1 MRIGDLEFALERG
14 RIYRIGEAAQ
24 CDVRTAC
31 GEPIALLVELV
42 DGDARVTQQ
51 STGAVVLL
59 RSGGSARLSGI
70 ECAVV
75 EDVHG
80 AAILPDPMLVRGAIA
95 PDGQRVAQAIGAIES
110 NPNASPRAIGTET
123 TFADMLANELRR
135 APWFALSLVL
145 HALLFLIAWIVF
157 GAMPPEKE
165 PPPRYGY
172 EATIAPEPDAMG
184 PATEVPVT
192 AETLD
197 AIDPEPQFEPP
208 GGSEPIDSP
217 PPELTEASPNL
228 LARIGTARVPSTSAS
243 DGAGSNAGQGTGSGS
258 GIGAGT
264 GDVMASGKGSAGF
277 RKTVSELR
285 RSGLEIVFVF
295 DSTGSMGSSIRAT
308 KDGIANMLDV
318 LRALVP
324 DARFSLVTYR
334 DKGQGE
340 EYLVRT
346 LPLDRDFYAAV
357 NWMQTVEADGGGDAP
372 EAVLAGLRE
381 AFRQDFRR
389 GARRVVVLA
398 GDAPPHPRDLRAV
411 REQTLRFAAA
421 PTSAV
426 HALLTSGKHSTAADT
441 FADIAKAGRGECF
454 AIEDQKL
461 LLRHVLTLAFG
472 AAFERDLD
480 EVQQRLAAERSSPP
494 TWARDLAR
502 RGGEDLAKALGGDSI
517 PSALVHALLRHPSR
531 AAMLTLVGVLADPS
545 SGNPGM
551 QAAAHVLQ
559 RALELPQCPI
569 DAQNPR
575 PIPQALA
582 AQLRQRA
589 LSLPE

>member
-1 MRIGDLEFALERG
+1 MRVGDLEFALERG
-14 RIYRIGEAAQ
+14 RTYRIGEGAQ
-24 CDVRTAC
+24 CDVRAAC
-31 GEPIALLVELV
+31 GEEIALVIDLL
-42 DGDARVTQQ
+42 DGAARVTQL
-51 STGAVVLL
+51 STGAVLLL

-80 AAILPDPMLVRGAIA
+80 AAILPDPTLARDANA
-95 PDGQRVAQAIGAIES
+95 HDKQRVAQTIAPVASIASAAQRAS
-110 NPNASPRAIGTET
+110 NTEA
-123 TFADMLANELRR
+123 TFADMLADELKR
-135 APWFALSLVL
+135 APWLVLSLVV
-145 HALLFLIAWIVF
+145 HALLFLIAWVVF
-157 GAMPPEKE
+157 GAMPPQKE

-184 PATEVPVT
+184 PATDVPVV
-192 AETLD
+192 AETLEVVE
-197 AIDPEPQFEPP
+197 PEPQIEQP
-208 GGSEPIDSP
+208 GGSEPIDAP
-217 PPELTEASPNL
+217 PPEEPEASPNL
-228 LARIGTARVPSTSAS
+228 LARIGSARVPSASAV
-243 DGAGSNAGQGTGSGS
+243 DGTGSNAGQGAGSGS
-258 GIGAGT
+258 STGAGS

-295 DSTGSMGSSIRAT
+295 DSTGSMGGSIRAT

-389 GARRVVVLA
+389 GARRVVVVA
-398 GDAPPHPRDLRAV
+398 GDAPPHPRDMRAA

-426 HALLTSGKHSTAADT
+426 HALLTNGKHSTAADT
-441 FADIAKAGRGECF
+441 FAEIARAGRGECF

-461 LLRHVLTLAFG
+461 LLRKVLTLAFG

-502 RGGEDLAKALGGDSI
+502 RGGDDLATALAGDSI
-517 PSALVHALLRHPSR
+517 PSALVHALLRRPSR
-531 AAMLTLVGVLADPS
+531 AAMLTLVGVLAEQS
-545 SGNPGM
+545 TSKQAK

-559 RALELPQCPI
+559 LALELPQCPI
-569 DAQNPR
+569 DAENPR

-589 LSLPE
+589 LALPE

>member
-1 MRIGDLEFALERG
+1 MRVGDLEFALERG
-14 RIYRIGEAAQ
+14 RTYRIGEGAQ
-24 CDVRTAC
+24 CDVRAAC

-42 DGDARVTQQ
+42 DGEARVTQQ
-51 STGAVVLL
+51 STGAVLLL

-80 AAILPDPMLVRGAIA
+80 AAILPDPTLARDATA
-95 PDGQRVAQAIGAIES
+95 NATQRVAQTIAPIASTPSASLRAS
-110 NPNASPRAIGTET
+110 NTEA
-123 TFADMLANELRR
+123 TFADMLADELKR
-135 APWFALSLVL
+135 APWLALSLVV
-145 HALLFLIAWIVF
+145 HALLFLIAWVVF
-157 GAMPPEKE
+157 GAMPPQKE

-172 EATIAPEPDAMG
+172 EATIEPEPDAMG
-184 PATEVPVT
+184 PATDVPVV
-192 AETLD
+192 AEKLEVV
-197 AIDPEPQFEPP
+197 DPEPQIEQP
-208 GGSEPIDSP
+208 GGSEPIDAP
-217 PPELTEASPNL
+217 PPEEPEASPNL
-228 LARIGTARVPSTSAS
+228 LARIGSARVPSASAV
-243 DGAGSNAGQGTGSGS
+243 DGTGSNAGQGTGSGS
-258 GIGAGT
+258 AMGAGT

-346 LPLDRDFYAAV
+346 LPLDRDFFAAV

-441 FADIAKAGRGECF
+441 FAEIAKAGRGECF

-461 LLRHVLTLAFG
+461 LLRKVLTLAFG

-502 RGGEDLAKALGGDSI
+502 RGGDDLAAALASDSI
-517 PSALVHALLRHPSR
+517 PSALVHALLRNPSR
-531 AAMLTLVGVLADPS
+531 AAMLTLVGVLAEPS
-545 SGNPGM
+545 SGKPGR

-559 RALELPQCPI
+559 RALELSQCPI
-569 DAQNPR
+569 DAENPR